1 MKRTKK
7 EGKCAEDDPIF
18 LLPLRILIKL
28 GFEVARSFHW
38 RLGYIH
44 LLMAYFGI

>member
-1 MKRTKK
+1 MRV
-7 EGKCAEDDPIF
+7 EDELIF
-18 LLPLRILIKL
+18 LLPLRILITL
-28 GFEVARSFHW
+28 GFGVARSFHR